1 MMRRALQ
8 SGRGRKNRITGEWSG
23 NIIYQTRRACV
34 IITQDQDEPGTRH
47 NTEPTIKPMKEETQ
61 NTVILEAEEIMKR
74 EEQRERQVR
83 ASKERAVPDNH
94 RFTRL

>member
-34 IITQDQDEPGTRH
+34 TITHDQGEAGSRH
-47 NTEPTIKPMKEETQ
+47 NAEPTIKPMEEEIH
-61 NTVILEAEEIMKR
+61 NTNILEPEEIGKR
-74 EEQRERQVR
+74 EG
-83 ASKERAVPDNH
+83 K
-94 RFTRL
+94 